1 MQIKALSTGKV
12 CLRHQTLVPTS
23 TGQSSLLKQSPRNR
37 ILLLAIGLL
46 FFIAPV
52 ANAQR
57 RDAFRI
63 DYTVSI
69 ASLESHLFHVTA
81 DIKNIKESRVE
92 LSLPTWTPG
101 WYTVENYFKNVLRFK
116 ITDAK
121 GKWLQPEMIHKQT
134 WRVETKGLDSIKVEF
149 DYRANVLALNQAKI
163 TSDFA
168 FFTGIELFVMA
179 AGHRGSP
186 SSVRFELPNGW
197 KIISALTETR
207 DPMTFTA
214 PDYDTLV
221 DAPTEM
227 GKFDVNQFQVEGK
240 PHYLLTTPAGALAKD
255 RADKFAA
262 MLAKVAAAQSSIFGG
277 LPYDKYV
284 YFYFFS
290 RAESN
295 AGGALEHL
303 NSHVA
308 FAFSPNPEFMI
319 DTASHEFFHTWN
331 VKRIRPAEMWPY
343 DYARENE
350 TPLLWVSEGF
360 TNYYGNVALYRTGLR
375 NRKQFLQSVEGAI
388 RGVESNEA
396 RSYISPANSSVSTWV
411 GYDTPVAFGI
421 SYYTQGQNLGALLD
435 LSILQDTGGAAG
447 LDDVMRTL
455 YLDFYKRDKG
465 FTTEDLIAILNRL
478 TRRDYRDFHR
488 KYVSG
493 VEVPPYDTILG
504 YAGYKLESAP
514 GNAPAIGIEYDE
526 TPEGVKIRGVNAN
539 GAAAKAGL
547 RAGDIL
553 VSLDGLDLQKDRQAI
568 DEKLQRSIDR
578 KVKLQIKRG
587 GQAQTVDLQ
596 VGSRSDPSYK
606 IVELPNPTARQLKIR
621 EAWLKAGR

>member
-1 MQIKALSTGKV
+1 MKE
-12 CLRHQTLVPTS
+12 
-23 TGQSSLLKQSPRNR
+23 LKRLP
-37 ILLLAIGLL
+37 LLLFTLGIL
-46 FFIAPV
+46 FTTSHTALG
-52 ANAQR
+52 QK

-69 ASLESHLFHVTA
+69 ASVEDQLFHVTA
-81 DIKNIKESRVE
+81 EVKNIREPRLE

-116 ITDAK
+116 ITDAS
-121 GKWLQPEMIHKQT
+121 GKRLQPEMTRKQT
-134 WRVETKGLDSIKVEF
+134 WRVETRDFDRVKVEF

-168 FFTGIELFVMA
+168 FFTGTEVFLEAV
-179 AGHRGSP
+179 GHRASP
-186 SSVRFELPNGW
+186 SSVRFELPTDW
-197 KIISALTETR
+197 KIISALKETR

-221 DAPTEM
+221 DCPTEM
-227 GKFDVNQFQVEGK
+227 GRFDVAQFQVEGK
-240 PHYLLTTPAGALAKD
+240 PHYLVTTPAGALAKD
-255 RADKFAA
+255 KADRFTE
-262 MLAKVAAAQSSIFGG
+262 MLATVASAQGAIFDG
-277 LPYDKYV
+277 LPYEKYV

-290 RAESN
+290 RPESN

-319 DTASHEFFHTWN
+319 GTASHEFFHLWN

-343 DYARENE
+343 DYSREDE

-360 TNYYGNVALYRTGLR
+360 TNYYGSVALYRAGLR
-375 NRKQFLQSVEGAI
+375 ARQQFLQSVEGAI
-388 RGVESNEA
+388 GGVENNEA
-396 RSYISPANSSVSTWV
+396 RSYISPANSSVSTWA

-435 LSILQDTGGAAG
+435 LSILHDTAGASR
-447 LDDVMRTL
+447 LDDVMRAL
-455 YLDFYKRDKG
+455 FREFYQKGRG
-465 FTTEDLIAILNRL
+465 FTTEDMIGIVNRL
-478 TRRDYRDFHR
+478 TRRDYHDFYR

-504 YAGYKLESAP
+504 YAGYKLETSSRKTAQV
-514 GNAPAIGIEYDE
+514 GIELDE
-526 TPEGVKIRGVNAN
+526 TPEGLKVTRVDRG
-539 GAAAKAGL
+539 GAAYKAGL

-553 VSLDGLDLQKDRQAI
+553 ISVDGLDLRKDGQALT
-568 DEKLQRSIDR
+568 ERLEQRIGNGV
-578 KVKLQIKRG
+578 KVAIKRAG
-587 GQAQTVDLQ
+587 KDQTIEVS
-596 VGSRSDPSYK
+596 VGSRSEASYK
-606 IVELPNPTARQLKIR
+606 IVEVPSPTPDQLKVR
-621 EAWLKAGR
+621 EAWLKVGR